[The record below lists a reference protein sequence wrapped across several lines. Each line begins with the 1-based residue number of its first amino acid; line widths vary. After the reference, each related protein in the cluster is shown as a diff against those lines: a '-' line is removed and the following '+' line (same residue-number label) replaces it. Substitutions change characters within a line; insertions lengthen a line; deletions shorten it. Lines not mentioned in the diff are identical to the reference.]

1 MKRSFAS
8 NFIRILVQISSF
20 IFLIVSADLGNW
32 FNSLCA
38 LAALLLTSI
47 PQLISKWNNIKMPM
61 VFTIVLILFMYA
73 ALYLGNLNS
82 YYNRFPWWDNM
93 LHTISCLSL
102 SLVLFSY
109 LIGFHQK
116 SSKTNKLSPG
126 MLIFVCFCFALACE
140 AFWEITEFSADR
152 LFGTDMQRWQT
163 SGMSGLIDT
172 MTDLIV
178 GTLGAILAGVI
189 EFIYLKKTKLIS
201 K

>member
-8 NFIRILVQISSF
+8 GFIRILVQISSL

-47 PQLISKWNNIKMPM
+47 PQIITKWNNIKMPM
-61 VFTIVLILFMYA
+61 VFAVVFSLFLYA
-73 ALYLGNLNS
+73 ALYLGNFNS
-82 YYNRFPWWDNM
+82 YYDRFPWWDNM
-93 LHTISCLSL
+93 LHSISSLSL

-109 LIGFHQK
+109 LIGMHQK
-116 SSKTNKLSPG
+116 PTKTNRLSPG
-126 MLIFVCFCFALACE
+126 MIIFVCFCFALSCE
-140 AFWEITEFSADR
+140 AFWEIIEFSADR
-152 LFGTDMQRWQT
+152 LLGTDMQRWQI
-163 SGMSGLIDT
+163 GGISGLIDT

-178 GTLGAILAGVI
+178 DTCGAILAGII
-189 EFIYLKKTKLIS
+189 EFIYLKKSKLIT